1 MGLQGAVNWGAEA
14 GAGIIPPYTP
24 PHTGNLGGES
34 RHPAAPPPQTRA
46 AGSAEGET
54 GSPPSLPASCRRA
67 MRAAWLLLLALG
79 LPACPWGCR
88 CLGGGPPVLPPTSS
102 CNETLGGGRRPRA
115 PDVVVLAAMGGWL
128 GAILIYVGRY
138 VRRSRAETQLH
149 LEYLRALPCE
159 PPSPK
164 EEEGKEETLSTVL
177 LGAVD
182 TSHHQQQTREPQE
195 HEGPPQT
202 CPSGWSGFVSHC
214 FHPVSLCHP
223 HPGSAPHVAPLRG
236 WLLLSLSLWGVFPAL
251 CWGLALGR
259 ILGVLGVFV
268 EPRVWG

>member
-1 MGLQGAVNWGAEA
+1 MPG
-14 GAGIIPPYTP
+14 
-24 PHTGNLGGES
+24 
-34 RHPAAPPPQTRA
+34 
-46 AGSAEGET
+46 
-54 GSPPSLPASCRRA
+54 
-67 MRAAWLLLLALG
+67 
-79 LPACPWGCR
+79 
-88 CLGGGPPVLPPTSS
+88 GGGPPVLPPTSS

-182 TSHHQQQTREPQE
+182 TSHHQQQTREPQG
-195 HEGPPQT
+195 HEGPPPDLPQRLEWVRIPLFSPRILVPPPSRLCSPRST
-202 CPSGWSGFVSHC
+202 AEGLAAAVLVPVGGFPCPVLGLGFGED
-214 FHPVSLCHP
+214 FGGPGRLC
-223 HPGSAPHVAPLRG
+223 GAKGVGLSRD
-236 WLLLSLSLWGVFPAL
+236 LLLSHSSL
-251 CWGLALGR
+251 C
-259 ILGVLGVFV
+259 
-268 EPRVWG
+268 PRL

>member
-1 MGLQGAVNWGAEA
+1 M
-14 GAGIIPPYTP
+14 
-24 PHTGNLGGES
+24 
-34 RHPAAPPPQTRA
+34 
-46 AGSAEGET
+46 
-54 GSPPSLPASCRRA
+54 
-67 MRAAWLLLLALG
+67 
-79 LPACPWGCR
+79 
-88 CLGGGPPVLPPTSS
+88 LPPTSS

-138 VRRSRAETQLH
+138 IRRSRAETQLH

-182 TSHHQQQTREPQE
+182 TSHHQQQTREPQG

>member
-1 MGLQGAVNWGAEA
+1 M
-14 GAGIIPPYTP
+14 
-24 PHTGNLGGES
+24 
-34 RHPAAPPPQTRA
+34 
-46 AGSAEGET
+46 
-54 GSPPSLPASCRRA
+54 
-67 MRAAWLLLLALG
+67 
-79 LPACPWGCR
+79 
-88 CLGGGPPVLPPTSS
+88 LPPTSS

-195 HEGPPQT
+195 HEGPP
-202 CPSGWSGFVSHC
+202 PRPAPAAGV
-214 FHPVSLCHP
+214 
-223 HPGSAPHVAPLRG
+223 GSYPIVFTPYPCATPIQA
-236 WLLLSLSLWGVFPAL
+236 LLPT
-251 CWGLALGR
+251 
-259 ILGVLGVFV
+259 
-268 EPRVWG
+268 